1 MSENEETLK
10 FRDFPADDK
19 PREKLLKYGAD
30 KLSESELLAILIR
43 TGTKNKSVLDLARG
57 LILEHKNLTIL
68 SQVRSAQKLRE
79 HKGIGADKAATLL
92 AAFEIARRVKP
103 DDRYEDP
110 NVRVTSPEYI
120 VNKFSSEL
128 KTEMVEKFYVIAL
141 NAANS
146 IISTKLISSGHLDAS
161 VVHPRE
167 IFKFAIEC
175 SAKSIILLHNHPSGN
190 TEPSKADI
198 SITDRIVKGGHI
210 FSIKV
215 LDHIIIA
222 GNGFSSFVERGLI
235 ADTQEYL
242 SNG

>member
-1 MSENEETLK
+1 MSENEEPLK

-19 PREKLLKYGAD
+19 PREKLLKYGPD
-30 KLSESELLAILIR
+30 KLTESELLAILIR

-57 LILEHKNLTIL
+57 LILQHKNLTVL

-79 HKGIGADKAATLL
+79 QKGIGADKAATLL

-110 NVRVTSPEYI
+110 NIRVTSPEYI
-120 VNKFSSEL
+120 VNKFSAEL

-146 IISTKLISSGHLDAS
+146 IIASKLISSGHLDAS

-175 SAKSIILLHNHPSGN
+175 SAKSIVLLHNHPSGN

-198 SITDRIVKGGHI
+198 SITDRLVKGGHI

-222 GNGFSSFVERGLI
+222 GNSFTSFVERGLI
-235 ADTQEYL
+235 ADTHEYL
-242 SNG
+242 SST

>member
-1 MSENEETLK
+1 MSENEEPLK

>member
-1 MSENEETLK
+1 MNGSDEPLK
-10 FRDFPADDK
+10 FRDFPEDDK

-68 SQVRSAQKLRE
+68 SQVRTSQKLTE

-92 AAFEIARRVKP
+92 AAFEIARRLKP
-103 DDRYEDP
+103 DERYEDP
-110 NVRVTSPEYI
+110 NIRVTSPEYI

-128 KTEMVEKFYVIAL
+128 RNEMVEKFYVIAL

-146 IISTKLISSGHLDAS
+146 IISSKMISSGHLDAS

-167 IFKFAIEC
+167 VFKFAVEN

-198 SITDRIVKGGHI
+198 AITDRLVKAGQI

-222 GNGFSSFVERGLI
+222 GNSYTSFAAKGLI
-235 ADTQEYL
+235 TDVHDYL
-242 SNG
+242 TKI

>member
-1 MSENEETLK
+1 MSENEEPLK

-235 ADTQEYL
+235 ADTHEYL

>member
-1 MSENEETLK
+1 MSENEEPLK

-30 KLSESELLAILIR
+30 KLTESELLAILLR
-43 TGTKNKSVLDLARG
+43 TGTREKSVLDLARG
-57 LILEHKNLTIL
+57 LIKEHKNLTIL
-68 SQVRSAQKLRE
+68 SQIKSAQKLSE
-79 HKGIGADKAATLL
+79 QKGIGPDKAATLL

-103 DDRYEDP
+103 DARYEDP
-110 NVRVTSPEYI
+110 NIRVTSPEYI
-120 VNKFSSEL
+120 VHKFSAEL
-128 KTEMVEKFYVIAL
+128 KNEMVEKFYVIAL

-146 IISTKLISSGHLDAS
+146 IITSRLISSGHLDAS

-167 IFKFAIEC
+167 IFKFAIES
-175 SAKSIILLHNHPSGN
+175 SAKSLILLHNHPSGN

-198 SITDRIVKGGHI
+198 SITERLVKAGHI

-222 GNGFSSFVERGLI
+222 GNSFSSFAERGLI
-235 ADTQEYL
+235 SDTPDYTA
-242 SNG
+242 GH

>member
-1 MSENEETLK
+1 MSENEEPLK

-222 GNGFSSFVERGLI
+222 GNSFSSFVERGLI
-235 ADTQEYL
+235 ADTHEYL